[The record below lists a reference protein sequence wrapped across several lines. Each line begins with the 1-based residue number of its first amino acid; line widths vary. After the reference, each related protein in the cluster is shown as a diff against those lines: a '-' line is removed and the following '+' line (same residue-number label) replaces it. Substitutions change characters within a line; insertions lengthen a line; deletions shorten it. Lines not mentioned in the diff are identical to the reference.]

1 MEKDITTEIISIKE
15 KNSWNYYIQRA
26 NEYDFYHTWDYH
38 SLEKNGKPV
47 LIVFLHGEDFIAF
60 PLIKRSIEGSPYY
73 DCTSAYGYTGPIST
87 LPFDMMDEN
96 MISAF
101 NQAFTNYLKKEMI
114 VTVFSRFHPL
124 INQALLLKEL
134 GGLHFN
140 GKTIAIDLKPSL
152 EEIRLKYKRSVRQK
166 VNQLRCKGFRLHRA
180 ESKFEISVFARIYND
195 SMQKVQ
201 ASAFYFFDET
211 YFSKFLKFENFESE
225 IILCSYDNDV
235 TSGILVT
242 YSKNIMQIHL
252 AATDNRFLQESPMKL
267 LFDEAVAIGKARGMK
282 FLHLGS
288 GVGGREDSLYQFK
301 SCFSDTSFEFITWR
315 YVVDISTYN
324 MLVEEKSQS
333 QPIQSQLFPLYRFA

>member
-1 MEKDITTEIISIKE
+1 MERHITTEILTIRE
-15 KNSWNYYIQRA
+15 KNSWNYYVERA
-26 NEYDFYHTWDYH
+26 VDYDFYHTWDYH
-38 SLEKNGKPV
+38 SLEKNGKPI
-47 LIVFLHGEDFIAF
+47 LIVFVYGQDFIAF
-60 PLIKRSIEGSPYY
+60 PLLKRSIEGSPYY

-87 LPFDMMDEN
+87 LPFETMDEN
-96 MISAF
+96 LIKSF
-101 NQAFTNYLKKEMI
+101 NQAFTNYLKNEMI

-124 INQALLLKEL
+124 FNQVALLKEL

-140 GKTIAIDLKPSL
+140 GKTIAIDLEPSL
-152 EEIRLKYKRSVRQK
+152 DDIRLKYKRSVRQK
-166 VNQLRCKGFRLHRA
+166 VNQLRRKDFKLHTA
-180 ESKFEISVFARIYND
+180 TSKFEITVFARIYNE
-195 SMQKVQ
+195 SMQKLE

-211 YFSKFLKFENFESE
+211 YFSKFLNFENFESE
-225 IILCSYDNDV
+225 IILCSYDDEI

-267 LFDEAVAIGKARGMK
+267 LFDEAVVIGKARGMK

-288 GVGGREDSLYQFK
+288 GVGGREDSLFQFK
-301 SCFSDTSFEFITWR
+301 SCFSDTSFEFMTWR

-324 MLVEEKSQS
+324 MLIEEKSQS